1 MSFLVLITLLNLLTL
16 LKYTKITKRALST
29 DNNNVFNELEFI
41 THLILALK
49 YSGEEHSFG
58 KP

>member
-1 MSFLVLITLLNLLTL
+1 MLITLLNLLTL